1 MENIMKSVT
10 VHRYKSPAHSHFT
23 LIELLV
29 VIAIIAILAAILLP
43 VLQSARERGRASA
56 CSNNEKQIGMAHQQY
71 ISNTEYLIPYTNISP
86 TMSDPASNYQWPGYF
101 IDYKFLER
109 KVFRCNS
116 LIETYLARPQDAG
129 SCLYTGYG
137 YAYTGAGSGRFV
149 CGVDLKKT
157 LGVAENRSARK
168 ASLVRY
174 PSLMYS
180 NMDSARLSKY
190 GLSGSYRFDYS
201 NTHMPP
207 GDMDRNS
214 PGYPDPRHSKGI
226 NILFVDGHV
235 ENRKATK
242 ANPYLELG
250 TGWQKVQWTG
260 WKR

>member
-1 MENIMKSVT
+1 MEDIMKSVNN
-10 VHRYKSPAHSHFT
+10 HQYKSHSHFT

-116 LIETYLARPQDAG
+116 LIETYLSRLQDSG

-149 CGVDLKKT
+149 RGEDLKKT

-180 NMDSARLSKY
+180 NMDSARLSNY

-242 ANPYLELG
+242 ANPYRELG
-250 TGWQKVQWTG
+250 TGWQLVQWTG